1 MVNMVELKKAENPS
15 FIGCWML
22 KNDTLCDEIVDFFE
36 ANRASQIKGVAG
48 YNKVNTSDKL
58 STDLTISPNEL
69 KGGSFKVISEYMDNL
84 NKYYQEYIKQWPIL
98 KSFLSSVH
106 IGPFNIQKYDDQ
118 GHFNTLHAE
127 RTALDTQH
135 RVLAWMTYLN
145 DVSAG
150 GQTEFP
156 YFDLKIT
163 PEKGKTLIWP
173 GEWTHAHRGCIVEK
187 GPKYI
192 ITGWT
197 HFPE

>member
-1 MVNMVELKKAENPS
+1 
-15 FIGCWML
+15 
-22 KNDTLCDEIVDFFE
+22 
-36 ANRASQIKGVAG
+36 
-48 YNKVNTSDKL
+48 
-58 STDLTISPNEL
+58 
-69 KGGSFKVISEYMDNL
+69 MDNL
-84 NKYYQEYIKQWPIL
+84 NKYYQEYIEQWPIL

-173 GEWTHAHRGCIVEK
+173 GEWTHAHRGCIVKK

-192 ITGWT
+192 ITGWM